1 MAEKTNIRELALEV
15 LLLVERQEC
24 KLNQALHAQL
34 LKHQYLTKQD
44 RAFLGRLCEGVME
57 YRIRLD
63 YVVDSVSKTP
73 ISKCKPLIR
82 CLLRMGAYQILFL
95 DGVPDSAAC
104 NESVKLAKKRGFAR
118 LSGFLNGVLRNL
130 ARQKE
135 CIVYPDR
142 EQQPRKWLS
151 VWYSLPEWLVCQWCD
166 QYGWERAQ
174 LMAAAS
180 VETAPLVIRRNPLR
194 CLEETLKEVL
204 EQEGISLLPVP
215 VNEAMEQ
222 VLPMWV
228 QKQVEDI
235 AARLERV
242 DYLSRYDSFQKGLF
256 TVQDVSS
263 MIPGILAQ
271 REIVEKKQR
280 EKTPL
285 LVLDMCSA
293 PGGKT
298 AHVAACLDETDCLI
312 ARDVSAAKVEKIQ
325 ENLERLGITNVQTQ
339 VQDGREYTKELENQ
353 VDVVLLDAPCSGLGV
368 LGRKKDI
375 CYSMSLQQQEQLAE
389 LQREL
394 LLVAARY
401 VKPGGSLIYSTCTVN
416 CGENGE
422 NVEWFLEQRTDF
434 SVGEQYQLLPG
445 VMPLDGFFVA
455 QFRKQKE

>member
-151 VWYSLPEWLVCQWCD
+151 VWYSLPEWLVCPWCD
-166 QYGWERAQ
+166 Q
-174 LMAAAS
+174 
-180 VETAPLVIRRNPLR
+180 
-194 CLEETLKEVL
+194 
-204 EQEGISLLPVP
+204 
-215 VNEAMEQ
+215 
-222 VLPMWV
+222 
-228 QKQVEDI
+228 
-235 AARLERV
+235 
-242 DYLSRYDSFQKGLF
+242 
-256 TVQDVSS
+256 
-263 MIPGILAQ
+263 
-271 REIVEKKQR
+271 
-280 EKTPL
+280 
-285 LVLDMCSA
+285 
-293 PGGKT
+293 
-298 AHVAACLDETDCLI
+298 
-312 ARDVSAAKVEKIQ
+312 
-325 ENLERLGITNVQTQ
+325 
-339 VQDGREYTKELENQ
+339 
-353 VDVVLLDAPCSGLGV
+353 
-368 LGRKKDI
+368 
-375 CYSMSLQQQEQLAE
+375 
-389 LQREL
+389 
-394 LLVAARY
+394 
-401 VKPGGSLIYSTCTVN
+401 
-416 CGENGE
+416 
-422 NVEWFLEQRTDF
+422 
-434 SVGEQYQLLPG
+434 
-445 VMPLDGFFVA
+445 
-455 QFRKQKE
+455 